1 MHYFIP
7 QRNFQVETSDGFKS
21 TPSEETANR
30 IYNSHVE
37 NNTPVEFYREG
48 IKLKEFKPPK

>member
-1 MHYFIP
+1 MPYFIP

-21 TPSEETANR
+21 TPSEETANL